1 MMSRRN
7 FSLAAGMAT
16 AVALSAGA
24 LIASTAQAAPD
35 ASEPMI
41 APDFT
46 GTTATGETVSLSDYA
61 GKRVILE
68 WTNDGCPFVQKHYA
82 VPPANMQGLQT
93 DATESDVVWLSII
106 SSAPGKQGHR
116 TGAEILDM
124 NEGRG
129 ATPEHVIIDESGDIG
144 RLYKAKT
151 TPHMFLITEDGMVAY
166 QGAIDDTP
174 SARVSDIE
182 TATNYVSAAMQ
193 SVAAGEPVE
202 VASSKPYGCS
212 VKY

>member
-1 MMSRRN
+1 
-7 FSLAAGMAT
+7 
-16 AVALSAGA
+16 
-24 LIASTAQAAPD
+24 
-35 ASEPMI
+35 
-41 APDFT
+41 
-46 GTTATGETVSLSDYA
+46 
-61 GKRVILE
+61 
-68 WTNDGCPFVQKHYA
+68 
-82 VPPANMQGLQT
+82 
-93 DATESDVVWLSII
+93 
-106 SSAPGKQGHR
+106 
-116 TGAEILDM
+116 M

-129 ATPEHVIIDESGDIG
+129 ATPAHVIIDESGDIG

-151 TPHMFLITEDGMVAY
+151 TPHMFVITAEGEIAY

-182 TATNYVSAAMQ
+182 TSTNYVSAAMQ

>member
-1 MMSRRN
+1 
-7 FSLAAGMAT
+7 
-16 AVALSAGA
+16 
-24 LIASTAQAAPD
+24 APD
-35 ASEPMI
+35 DATTL

-46 GTTATGETVSLSDYA
+46 GVTATGETVSLSDFA
-61 GKRVILE
+61 GQTVVLE
-68 WTNDGCPFVQKHYA
+68 WTNDGCPFVKKHYA

-93 DATESDVVWLSII
+93 DAFESDVVWLSIV

-116 TGAEILDM
+116 TGAELLDM

-129 ATPEHVIIDESGDIG
+129 ATPAHVIIDESGDIG

-151 TPHMFLITEDGMVAY
+151 TPHMFVITAEGEIAY

-182 TATNYVSAAMQ
+182 TSTNYVSAAMQ